1 MEIVLITVALLLLS
15 GLAVVL
21 VGPPYLPT
29 LKRDLKQLLEAL
41 ELKPT
46 DHVVDLGSGDGRVML
61 AAAQRGAT
69 TTGVELN
76 IFLIAWSRLR
86 LRKYKKTRVR
96 FGNMWKFDL
105 PDDTSYVFVFL
116 AQKFMPKLEEYLKE
130 QAEQGRSFQLISL
143 GFKLPG
149 RLADRSVGAFN
160 IYTF

>member
-1 MEIVLITVALLLLS
+1 MEIALITIALLLLS

-29 LKRDLKQLLEAL
+29 LKRDLKQLFETLR
-41 ELKPT
+41 LKPT

-61 AAAQRGAT
+61 AAAQRGAA

-86 LRKYKKTRVR
+86 LRRYKKTRVR

-105 PDDTSYVFVFL
+105 PDDTSHVFVFL

-130 QAEQGRSFQLISL
+130 QAGQGRSFQLISL
-143 GFKLPG
+143 GFKLPS
-149 RLADRSVGAFN
+149 RPADRSVGAFN